1 MARLNDRV
9 LRRPWNEI
17 ETMIRTIPMCR
28 NWAPAERSIQHF
40 LPVGGCG
47 LITAMQRLLPVMPT
61 P

>member
-1 MARLNDRV
+1 
-9 LRRPWNEI
+9 
-17 ETMIRTIPMCR
+17 MCR